1 MFNFTIER
9 EQNDNFSTI
18 STQAFATV
26 EEARKAYDEAD
37 IELIFDTIE
46 RTEARSTD
54 GMTVSKHII
63 EVDEEGCSVADCFDP
78 VEYEEYSR

>member
-18 STQAFATV
+18 STQTFATV

-46 RTEARSTD
+46 RTETRSTD

-78 VEYEEYSR
+78 VEYEEYAR